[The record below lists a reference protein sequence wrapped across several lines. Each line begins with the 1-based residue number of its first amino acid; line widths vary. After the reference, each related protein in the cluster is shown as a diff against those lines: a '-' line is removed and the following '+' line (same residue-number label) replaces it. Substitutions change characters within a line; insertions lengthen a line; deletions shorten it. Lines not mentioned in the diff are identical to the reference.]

1 MGMYFCCLINASL
14 GVRQAF
20 FWIGKP
26 LQYYK
31 KDRVINVVDKFLV
44 DVQGFSV
51 FESDRVWI
59 VDYHG
64 RNSFVMKDMLNK
76 CNELQNSVKM
86 TNNGSKK

>member
-1 MGMYFCCLINASL
+1 M
-14 GVRQAF
+14 
-20 FWIGKP
+20 
-26 LQYYK
+26 
-31 KDRVINVVDKFLV
+31 VDKFLV

-64 RNSFVMKDMLNK
+64 RNSFVMKDMLKK

-86 TNNGSKK
+86 ANNGSKK